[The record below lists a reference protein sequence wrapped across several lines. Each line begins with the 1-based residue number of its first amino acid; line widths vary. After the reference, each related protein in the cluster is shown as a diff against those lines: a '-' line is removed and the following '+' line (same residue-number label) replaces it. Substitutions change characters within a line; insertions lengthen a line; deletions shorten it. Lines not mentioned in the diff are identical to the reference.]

1 MGNSLPTQEGRQRA
15 SQGKRPSRCVDL
27 CPCMVLIRRH
37 MLRRVHPEVPPIRLI
52 IDIFYRYVA
61 ETSSVGEPLL
71 ASRHQGLG
79 GELSLYSD
87 SGPEPSV
94 PLPPAEFTASPQR
107 SEEHTS

>member
-37 MLRRVHPEVPPIRLI
+37 MLRRVHQEVPPIRLI

-79 GELSLYSD
+79 SELSEI
-87 SGPEPSV
+87 GR
-94 PLPPAEFTASPQR
+94 ASCRERVCQYV
-107 SEEHTS
+107 

>member
-15 SQGKRPSRCVDL
+15 SQGKRPSRCVDF

-61 ETSSVGEPLL
+61 ETSSVGE
-71 ASRHQGLG
+71 
-79 GELSLYSD
+79 
-87 SGPEPSV
+87 
-94 PLPPAEFTASPQR
+94 R
-107 SEEHTS
+107 SEERREGRSVSVRVDLGGRRIIKNKQRTTIETESQQYTK

>member
-52 IDIFYRYVA
+52 TDIFYRYVA
-61 ETSSVGEPLL
+61 ETSSVGEPL
-71 ASRHQGLG
+71 
-79 GELSLYSD
+79 
-87 SGPEPSV
+87 
-94 PLPPAEFTASPQR
+94 R
-107 SEEHTS
+107 SEERRVGKECVSTCRSRWSPDHKKKKKNKNKQDDN

>member
-71 ASRHQGLG
+71 ASRHHGLG
-79 GELSLYSD
+79 GEIFGSSISSL
-87 SGPEPSV
+87 
-94 PLPPAEFTASPQR
+94 R
-107 SEEHTS
+107 SEERRVGKECAITCKSR